1 MGKKQSQRNKRNRLP
16 NQKVKKGRA
25 FWRSQQAT
33 AWDVRISYRSA
44 SWSPNYYSPFYLP
57 AMLNHLGSKPADGW
71 FLFSLPISLPL
82 CLSKKKKRKNLK
94 ESGPIKFC
102 SCDNKAQLCH
112 LPDSCIAL
120 ERCTNHGGT
129 RTLITKRN
137 VHSRGI
143 LCGCLFSKID
153 EIQTHWLCK
162 TTCAGELINLHEF
175 LQLHLPEKKAEGQNI
190 THFLSTWLF
199 LEMVSAWQTGW
210 ECLRVLDW
218 HVKFGQ
224 SLSNCWEGSYQANSR
239 KLYYPKK
246 NGQWG
251 ERTGFQ
257 FTDFKRSYSSRALCS
272 ISYMPGSVL
281 RSMYL
286 AGKTWRKPSHN
297 DP

>member
-1 MGKKQSQRNKRNRLP
+1 MDQLSFAAVTTKP
-16 NQKVKKGRA
+16 N
-25 FWRSQQAT
+25 
-33 AWDVRISYRSA
+33 SA
-44 SWSPNYYSPFYLP
+44 IF
-57 AMLNHLGSKPADGW
+57 
-71 FLFSLPISLPL
+71 
-82 CLSKKKKRKNLK
+82 
-94 ESGPIKFC
+94 
-102 SCDNKAQLCH
+102 Q
-112 LPDSCIAL
+112 DSCIAS

-175 LQLHLPEKKAEGQNI
+175 LQLHLPEKKDSRGSE
-190 THFLSTWLF
+190 HYSLF
-199 LEMVSAWQTGW
+199 VHMAVSRDGVSLTGW

-257 FTDFKRSYSSRALCS
+257 FTAFKRSYSSRALCS
-272 ISYMPGSVL
+272 ICYMPGSVL